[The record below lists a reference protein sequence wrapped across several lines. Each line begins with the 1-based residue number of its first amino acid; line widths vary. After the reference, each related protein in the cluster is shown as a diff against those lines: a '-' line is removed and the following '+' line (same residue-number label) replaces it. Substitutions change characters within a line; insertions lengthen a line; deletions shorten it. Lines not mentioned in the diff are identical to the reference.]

1 MWLEERELKSLLTE
15 PPGCPLWAPS
25 IVPGAQR
32 SGVRVL
38 SGGVVRGAALPSE
51 QEDIEG
57 ARQASMRAFAG
68 GGSSVLSLLKS
79 VGMTRCAYPDT

>member
-1 MWLEERELKSLLTE
+1 MEERELKSLLTE
-15 PPGCPLWAPS
+15 PSGCPLWAPS

-51 QEDIEG
+51 
-57 ARQASMRAFAG
+57 
-68 GGSSVLSLLKS
+68 
-79 VGMTRCAYPDT
+79 